1 MHAHRDMFRIEMLL
15 VIWSGYRNYTDT
27 IHSALLVNKRKK
39 KKILTC
45 THLPTFKLPT

>member
-39 KKILTC
+39 KDFNLY
-45 THLPTFKLPT
+45 TFTNF